1 MNEPSS
7 AASGN
12 THTQRSLLR
21 LAMACCIALL
31 SLLVIAGSRGRIAR
45 LLVEFDVSFSPM
57 TAFALSVVLP
67 AALVLLVIVT
77 VGVEISVK
85 GAATRNM
92 WNAIAIGL
100 ALTCL
105 TTYTIGVGLPLV
117 QLIEN
122 LS

>member
-1 MNEPSS
+1 
-7 AASGN
+7 
-12 THTQRSLLR
+12 
-21 LAMACCIALL
+21 
-31 SLLVIAGSRGRIAR
+31 
-45 LLVEFDVSFSPM
+45 M

-67 AALVLLVIVT
+67 AALVLFVIVA

-100 ALTCL
+100 ALTCSA
-105 TTYTIGVGLPLV
+105 TYTIGVGLPLV